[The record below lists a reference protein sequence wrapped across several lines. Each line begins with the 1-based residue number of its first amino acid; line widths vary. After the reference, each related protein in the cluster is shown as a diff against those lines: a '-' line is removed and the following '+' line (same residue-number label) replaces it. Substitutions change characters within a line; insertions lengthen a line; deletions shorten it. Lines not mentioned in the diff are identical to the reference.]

1 MTRPS
6 DHGALDLWQFHLDAV
21 FGRAQGRV
29 IWQPRILA
37 WFTDKR
43 FFGQPL
49 PAPYTAMSEPEVY
62 RSLGCSNRIYEYN
75 TCFKWV
81 DPADVRRW
89 DEQVDEAHI
98 LHVIDT
104 PHGRLTELVRKSPNS
119 WYLIEEKWWIDTPE
133 DMRVYTWLLDHS
145 TWRWDQATFDDVRS
159 QWGRLGAPTMFMPRV
174 TVQDLYIDKMGVERG
189 IFALYEWDAIDD
201 YFRALNENQYRL
213 IEVINASPVEIINF
227 GDNLHCETLSPRLF
241 EKYVLPV
248 YHERTRRLHTA
259 GKFVHSHWDGK
270 VKALLKYARQC
281 GLDGIEAITPRPQG
295 DVTLEETKE
304 ALGDEVY
311 LLDGIPAVY
320 FDTTFSEEV
329 LAECTERVIKLFAPK
344 LILGISDEISSNGE
358 IERVRLVGKI
368 VDDYNARIAPVPA
381 ME

>member
-1 MTRPS
+1 MTRPT
-6 DHGALDLWQFHLDAV
+6 DHSEIDLWQLQLDVA
-21 FGRAQGRV
+21 FGRAQGRM

-49 PAPYTAMSEPEVY
+49 PAPYTTMSEPEVY

-75 TCFKWV
+75 DCFKWV
-81 DPADVRRW
+81 DPPGVRRW
-89 DEQVDEAHI
+89 DEQIDDTHL

-104 PHGRLTELVRKSPNS
+104 PRGRLTELVRRSPNS

-133 DMRVYTWLLDHS
+133 DMRLFTWLLDNS
-145 TWRWDQATFDDVRS
+145 SWRWDQSVFDSVKA
-159 QWGRLGAPTMFMPRV
+159 QWGRIGAPTMFMPRV
-174 TVQDLYIDKMGVERG
+174 TVQELYIDKMGVERA
-189 IFALYEWDAIDD
+189 ILALYEWDDVPD

-213 IEVINASPVEIINF
+213 IEVINPSPIEIINF
-227 GDNLHCETLSPRLF
+227 GDNLHCETLSPKLF

-248 YHERTRRLHTA
+248 YHERTQRLHTA

-281 GLDGIEAITPRPQG
+281 GLDGIEAITPVPQG
-295 DVTLEETKE
+295 DVTLEETKA
-304 ALGDEVY
+304 ALGDDVF

-320 FDTTFSEEV
+320 FTENFSEDI
-329 LAECTERVIKLFAPK
+329 LIECTERVIKLFAPK
-344 LILGISDEISSNGE
+344 LILGISDEIASNGD

-368 VDDYNARIAPVPA
+368 VDDYNARL
-381 ME
+381 